1 MKIKLT
7 KRWHSGSDWKE
18 AGWTVEVS
26 DADGAAMVA
35 DGHMQMPEG
44 TPARKNPEMYALSC
58 NPVIPENQIEN
69 IKNKAQSPEHNIVK
83 PKKR

>member
-1 MKIKLT
+1 
-7 KRWHSGSDWKE
+7 
-18 AGWTVEVS
+18 
-26 DADGAAMVA
+26 MVA
-35 DGHMQMPEG
+35 DGHIQMPDG

-69 IKNKAQSPEHNIVK
+69 KAQSPENNIIK

>member
-1 MKIKLT
+1 MKVKLT
-7 KRWHSGSDWKE
+7 KRWYSGPDWKE

-35 DGHMQMPEG
+35 DGHIQMPDG

-69 IKNKAQSPEHNIVK
+69 KAQLPEHNIVK